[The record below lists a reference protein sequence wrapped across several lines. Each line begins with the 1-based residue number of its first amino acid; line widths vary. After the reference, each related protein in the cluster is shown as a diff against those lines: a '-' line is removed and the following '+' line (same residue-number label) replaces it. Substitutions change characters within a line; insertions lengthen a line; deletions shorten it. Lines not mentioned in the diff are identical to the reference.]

1 MIFDRGHKRR
11 LASFEASAEEGIEM
25 GQFAVIGLGNFGY
38 YLGSYLY
45 EKGHEVIA
53 LDISKSQVQKMKD
66 VVSQAVVADATDRE
80 ALESLGISQ
89 VDAAV
94 VCIGTRMQASIL
106 ATLHLKELG
115 IKSILAKAT
124 SEEHGRILKKVGASE
139 IFFPEKDLAI
149 GVASRLDNPN
159 MLDYL
164 PFIEGYSIVELA
176 PPKEYVGKTLK
187 ELDLI
192 NRFSIQVLA
201 IKEIVPERFTL
212 IPTGAFLVKDS
223 DALIVLGPDEV
234 LKKLQAGDFR
244 V

>member
-1 MIFDRGHKRR
+1 
-11 LASFEASAEEGIEM
+11 M
-25 GQFAVIGLGNFGY
+25 GQFAVIGMGNFGY
-38 YLGSYLY
+38 YLGRYLY

-53 LDISKSQVQKMKD
+53 LDISKSQVQKIKD

-115 IKSILAKAT
+115 IENILAKAT
-124 SEEHGRILKKVGASE
+124 SEEHERILKKVGANDT
-139 IFFPEKDLAI
+139 FFPEKDLAI

-176 PPKEYVGKTLK
+176 PPKDFIGKRLK

-192 NRFSIQVLA
+192 NRFGVQVMA
-201 IKEIVPERFTL
+201 VREILPKGLIL
-212 IPTGAFLVKDS
+212 IPKADFQVKDS
-223 DALIVLGPDEV
+223 DALIVLGPNEA
-234 LKKLQAGDFR
+234 LEKLQED
-244 V
+244 

>member
-1 MIFDRGHKRR
+1 
-11 LASFEASAEEGIEM
+11 M
-25 GQFAVIGLGNFGY
+25 GQFAVIGIGNFGY

-53 LDISKSQVQKMKD
+53 LDISKSQVQKIKD

-115 IKSILAKAT
+115 TKNILAKAT
-124 SEEHGRILKKVGASE
+124 SEEHGRILRKVGANE
-139 IFFPEKDLAI
+139 IFFPEKDLAV

-176 PPKEYVGKTLK
+176 PPKNFVGKTLK

-192 NRFSIQVLA
+192 NRFGIQVLA
-201 IKEIVPERFTL
+201 VKEIIPKGLSL
-212 IPTGAFLVKDS
+212 IPGANYQVKDS
-223 DALIVLGPDEV
+223 DALIILGPDEI
-234 LKKLQAGDFR
+234 LKELQKP
-244 V
+244 

>member
-1 MIFDRGHKRR
+1 
-11 LASFEASAEEGIEM
+11 M
-25 GQFAVIGLGNFGY
+25 GQFAIIGIGNFGY
-38 YLGSYLY
+38 YLGRHLY

-53 LDISKSQVQKMKD
+53 LDITKAQVQKVKD
-66 VVSQAVVADATDRE
+66 IVSQAVVVDATDRE
-80 ALESLGISQ
+80 ALESLGISH

-115 IKSILAKAT
+115 LKNILAKAT
-124 SEEHGRILKKVGASE
+124 SEEHGRILRKVGANE
-139 IFFPEKDLAI
+139 ILFPEKDLAI

-176 PPKEYVGKTLK
+176 PPKDFVGKTLK

-192 NRFSIQVLA
+192 NRFGIQVLA
-201 IKEIVPERFTL
+201 VKEIIPKGLTL
-212 IPTGAFLVKDS
+212 IPKANFQIKDS
-223 DALIVLGPDEV
+223 DALIVLGPDET
-234 LKKLQAGDFR
+234 LKNFQKG
-244 V
+244 